1 MFPSYTTRHLKGLLR
16 NVDLE
21 QTEWKVIEAIK
32 ELKKKNPYQNV
43 DTHWWKLRLIV
54 EF

>member
-32 ELKKKNPYQNV
+32 ELKKKTLIKML
-43 DTHWWKLRLIV
+43 THTDGS
-54 EF
+54 